1 MRVLID
7 YRAALTG
14 RTGVGEYGHQVVA
27 ALARHFPRSD
37 GSRALEITI
46 FSSSWK
52 DRLHPPDDL
61 GSVDTIDRRIPV
73 SVLNFAWHR
82 LGWPTVER
90 VSGRAFD
97 VTHSLHPLIMPSRQ
111 AAQVVTIHD
120 LHFLHHPELTRAE
133 IRRDYRPLVRSHAH
147 RADAVIASS
156 RFAAGEIQRLLELPA
171 DRVHVCP
178 PGAPDWRPRETVSEA
193 GYVLFFGT
201 LEPRKNVGVL
211 LDAYEQ
217 LLSRR
222 RVPEL
227 LLAGQATEASRGWL
241 ERISRPPLSNHV
253 RHVGYVN
260 AADRQALYDG
270 ARMLVQPSLEE
281 GFGLT
286 VLEAMTAGVPVVAA
300 NRGAL
305 PELVEQA
312 GLLVEPEPDAL
323 AKAIEVMLTDE
334 AVSRR
339 SVERGRA
346 RANQF
351 SWANTAERVYNVY
364 QQAITY
370 HANRG

>member
-1 MRVLID
+1 VLID
-7 YRAALTG
+7 YRAALKG
-14 RTGVGEYGHQVVA
+14 RSGVGEYGHQMVA
-27 ALARHFPRSD
+27 ALARHAPRPERN
-37 GSRALEITI
+37 GALDITI

-52 DRLHPPDDL
+52 DRLHPPADL
-61 GSVDTIDRRIPV
+61 GAVQAIDRRIPV

-97 VTHSLHPLIMPSRQ
+97 ITHSLHPLIMPARN

-120 LHFLHHPELTRAE
+120 LHFLQHPELTRAE
-133 IRRDYRPLVRSHAH
+133 IRRDYQPLVRSHAH
-147 RADAVIASS
+147 RADAVIVSS
-156 RFAAGEIQRLLELPA
+156 RFTAGEIERLLEVPA
-171 DRVHVCP
+171 DRIHVCP
-178 PGAPDWRPRETVSEA
+178 PGAPDWRPREMSVDR

-201 LEPRKNVGVL
+201 LEPRKNLGAL

-227 LLAGQATEASRGWL
+227 VLAGQATEASRGWL
-241 ERISRPPLSNHV
+241 ERIARPPLSGHV

-260 AADRQALYDG
+260 AADRYGLYEG
-270 ARMLVQPSLEE
+270 ARLLVQPSLEE

-305 PELVEQA
+305 PELVEEA

-323 AKAIEVMLTDE
+323 AGAIDVMLTDE
-334 AVSRR
+334 SVFRR
-339 SVERGRA
+339 SAERGRI
-346 RANQF
+346 RASQF
-351 SWANTAERVYNVY
+351 SWARTAERVYNVY
-364 QQAITY
+364 QQAFTY
-370 HANRG
+370 HANRH

>member
-1 MRVLID
+1 VLID
-7 YRAALTG
+7 YRAALRG
-14 RTGVGEYGHQVVA
+14 RSGVGEYGHQVVA
-27 ALARHFPRSD
+27 ALARHFPRAD
-37 GSRALEITI
+37 GNRALEITI

-52 DRLHPPDDL
+52 DRLHPPADL
-61 GSVDTIDRRIPV
+61 GSVEAIDRRIPV

-97 VTHSLHPLIMPSRQ
+97 VTHSLHPLIMPSRH

-120 LHFLHHPELTRAE
+120 LHFLHRPELTRAE

-156 RFAAGEIQRLLELPA
+156 RFAASEIQRLLELPA

-178 PGAPDWRPRETVSEA
+178 PGAPDWRPARRVR
-193 GYVLFFGT
+193 GYVLFSDSSPGRMSACCSTCGSFVAA
-201 LEPRKNVGVL
+201 P
-211 LDAYEQ
+211 
-217 LLSRR
+217 
-222 RVPEL
+222 VPEL
-227 LLAGQATEASRGWL
+227 LLAGRATEASRGWL
-241 ERISRPPLSNHV
+241 ERISRPPLAQTV
-253 RHVGYVN
+253 RHVGYVD
-260 AADRQALYDG
+260 ATDRQALYEG

-286 VLEAMTAGVPVVAA
+286 VLEAMTAGVPVIAA

-323 AKAIEVMLTDE
+323 AKAIEVMRTDE
-334 AVSRR
+334 TLARR
-339 SVERGRA
+339 SAERGRA

-364 QQAITY
+364 QHAGTY

>member
-1 MRVLID
+1 
-7 YRAALTG
+7 
-14 RTGVGEYGHQVVA
+14 
-27 ALARHFPRSD
+27 
-37 GSRALEITI
+37 
-46 FSSSWK
+46 
-52 DRLHPPDDL
+52 
-61 GSVDTIDRRIPV
+61 
-73 SVLNFAWHR
+73 
-82 LGWPTVER
+82 
-90 VSGRAFD
+90 
-97 VTHSLHPLIMPSRQ
+97 MPSRH

-156 RFAAGEIQRLLELPA
+156 RFAANEIQRLLDLPA

-178 PGAPDWRPRETVSEA
+178 PGAPDWRPRATLSED

-241 ERISRPPLSNHV
+241 ERISRPPLSDHV

-286 VLEAMTAGVPVVAA
+286 VLEAMTAGVPVIAA

-323 AKAIEVMLTDE
+323 ARAIELMLTDE
-334 AVSRR
+334 TVSRR
-339 SVERGRA
+339 SVERGRV

-364 QQAITY
+364 QQAITH